1 MLLLFFIT
9 ILVLL
14 FSMVTYLLA
23 LLIRMVHEFSEN

>member
-14 FSMVTYLLA
+14 FGMVTYLLA